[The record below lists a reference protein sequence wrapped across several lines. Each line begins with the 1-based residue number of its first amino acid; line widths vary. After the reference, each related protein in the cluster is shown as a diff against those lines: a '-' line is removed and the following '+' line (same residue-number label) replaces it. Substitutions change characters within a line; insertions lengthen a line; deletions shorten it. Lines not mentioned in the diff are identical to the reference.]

1 MRTVEITEASLAD
14 FGRTTDEETWVLTR
28 KGKPVAAVV
37 PIRPGMDPET
47 FTLSHDA
54 KFIEIINRS
63 WSNYREK
70 GGVPLDEVRRRLA
83 AKRTVRRRSRRKP
96 R

>member
-1 MRTVEITEASLAD
+1 
-14 FGRTTDEETWVLTR
+14 
-28 KGKPVAAVV
+28 
-37 PIRPGMDPET
+37 MDPET
-47 FTLSHDA
+47 FALSHDA